1 MLTPSVEVRVW
12 DGGMPMKTHRRV
24 YPWIDTAVWGGTME
38 RVKRGGVCLQREKS
52 RELEQTMQ
60 VLGWLAGKVSYFS
73 DLRNRELWEDN
84 LRSSI

>member
-12 DGGMPMKTHRRV
+12 DGRMPMKTHRCV
-24 YPWIDTAVWGGTME
+24 YPRIDTAVWGGTME
-38 RVKRGGVCLQREKS
+38 RVKREGVCLQREKS
-52 RELEQTMQ
+52 QELEQTMQ

-73 DLRNRELWEDN
+73 GLRNRELWEDN